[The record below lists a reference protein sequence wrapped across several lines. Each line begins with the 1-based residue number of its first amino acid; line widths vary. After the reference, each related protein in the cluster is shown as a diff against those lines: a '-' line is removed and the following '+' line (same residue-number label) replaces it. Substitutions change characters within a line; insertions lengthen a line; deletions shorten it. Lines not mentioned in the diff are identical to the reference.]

1 MRTQAEQLKAIFTK
15 MLETN
20 IEIMSFQITLTKKED
35 EIRGLKK
42 FIRYTKKAIDI
53 VNSVKHQD
61 ILISLYNAFLN
72 GKETYFMSLVRTVN
86 DKNTITKWD
95 KSEKGYQE
103 FLKLEEEAKA
113 KSKEEY
119 EKKLA
124 EQKAIQEARA
134 SGKKVE
140 MVYEN
145 GKLTP
150 RIVEEC

>member
-20 IEIMSFQITLTKKED
+20 IEIMNFQITLTKKED
-35 EIRGLKK
+35 EIKGLKK

-86 DKNTITKWD
+86 NKDTITKWD

-103 FLKLEEEAKA
+103 FLKLEEEARA

>member
-20 IEIMSFQITLTKKED
+20 IEIMNFQITLTKKED

-86 DKNTITKWD
+86 NKDTITKWD
-95 KSEKGYQE
+95 KSEKGYKE
-103 FLKLEEEAKA
+103 FLKLEEEARA

>member
-1 MRTQAEQLKAIFTK
+1 MKTQCEQLKAIFTK

-20 IEIMSFQITLTKKED
+20 IEIMLFQITLTKKEE

-42 FIRYTKKAIDI
+42 FIRNTKKAIEI

-61 ILISLYNAFLN
+61 ILISLYNAFVN
-72 GKETYFMSLVRTVN
+72 GKETYFMSLVRTITN
-86 DKNTITKWD
+86 KDTILKWD
-95 KSEKGYQE
+95 RSEKGFKE
-103 FLKLEEEAKA
+103 FIKLENEAKA
-113 KSKEEY
+113 KTQAEL

-124 EQKAIQEARA
+124 EQKAIQEAKA

-140 MVYEN
+140 MVFEN

-150 RIVEEC
+150 RIVEES